1 MEMMERGHAGSERM
15 YTRNTGH
22 VCVCVC
28 VELAMQQRISDEGR
42 AVLNREDL
50 HCVGLNRKKC

>member
-1 MEMMERGHAGSERM
+1 MLGQRGCTHATLDM
-15 YTRNTGH
+15 
-22 VCVCVC
+22 CVCVC